1 MIDLQQ
7 KISNSKWEIPFQ
19 VGLNLVVFLFFS
31 VSTRGYHDSIP
42 QVESFEIAFFTN
54 YAVAALVINYFL
66 FPKFLYQKK
75 YWLFLTLFLLVI
87 FTSIF
92 MEEFILEKI
101 YFPTTRGSRFGK
113 IIFSLVDVLPV
124 TIILCGFKLAWDII
138 RKQLQLEQLTASVE
152 QSELKFLKSQINP
165 HFMFNNLNN
174 IYALALENSPKTPEI
189 ILGMSSF
196 MRYVLYECK
205 SQYVLLKNEIEQLE
219 NYIELYEMQI
229 EGRGKVFYH
238 KSGIGESSQM
248 IAPLI
253 LMVFVE
259 NAFKHSAEKK
269 SEGIE
274 IHIHIILDNN
284 SLRFNCK
291 NNYDPIEHK
300 NNNNEAGIGLE
311 NVQKRLQFI
320 YPNSYELTINKSE
333 TVYDLQLTL
342 NLNR

>member
-7 KISNSKWEIPFQ
+7 KTSNSKWEIPFQ
-19 VGLNLVVFLFFS
+19 VILNLIVFSFFS

-42 QVESFEIAFFTN
+42 QVEPFEVAFFTN
-54 YAVAALVINYFL
+54 YAIAALAINYIL
-66 FPKFLYQKK
+66 FPRFLYEKK
-75 YWLFLTLFLLVI
+75 YGLFLACFFLVV

-92 MEEFILEKI
+92 IEEFILEKI
-101 YFPTTRGSRFGK
+101 YFPTTRGNKFGK
-113 IIFSLVDVLPV
+113 IMFSLIDVLPV

-138 RKQLQLEQLTASVE
+138 RKQLQLEELTASVE

-205 SQYVLLKNEIEQLE
+205 SQYVPLKNEIHQLE

-229 EGRGKVFYH
+229 EGRGQVHYH
-238 KSGIGESSQM
+238 KSGIDEPSQLV
-248 IAPLI
+248 APLV

-259 NAFKHSAEKK
+259 NAFKHSSEKK
-269 SEGIE
+269 SDGIE
-274 IHIHIILDNN
+274 IYIELMLENDTLHFH
-284 SLRFNCK
+284 CK
-291 NNYDPIEHK
+291 NNYDPVELKNIEK
-300 NNNNEAGIGLE
+300 EAGIGLE

-320 YPNSYELTINKSE
+320 YPNSHELRINESDTEYDVQLTI
-333 TVYDLQLTL
+333 DLK
-342 NLNR
+342 